1 MNIIK
6 VISLLAHLIFS
17 ISYIQAQTKGRRAV
31 DATKE
36 AAPQTEPDNGIY
48 TSVEKMPAYPGGEEA
63 MLKFISDNFV
73 FPVEESG
80 RTVEGP
86 VTIEFIITPEGKV
99 ASAQVAKSLSA
110 GIDAELLRIVNS
122 MPLWQPGQHKG
133 KKVSV
138 RYTLVYDV
146 KSHG

>member
-1 MNIIK
+1 MNNIPIIALIALL
-6 VISLLAHLIFS
+6 VLGANSL
-17 ISYIQAQTKGRRAV
+17 QAQSKGRRAV

-73 FPVEESG
+73 FPAEENG
-80 RTVEGP
+80 RTIEGP

-99 ASAQVAKSLSA
+99 TSAQVAKSLSA
-110 GIDAELLRIVNS
+110 GIDAELLRIVNT